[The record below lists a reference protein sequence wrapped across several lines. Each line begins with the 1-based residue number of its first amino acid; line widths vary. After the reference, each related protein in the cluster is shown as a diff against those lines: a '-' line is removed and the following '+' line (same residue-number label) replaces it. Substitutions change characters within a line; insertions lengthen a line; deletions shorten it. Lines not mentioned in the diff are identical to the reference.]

1 MSPFLSGQCP
11 KGNIFIEKVASEDN
25 IADILSLPL
34 KRESLNYLRQDLTP
48 SVITSEHNEE
58 VVNAEGIFVALE
70 DVVALVEV
78 GSRRASSDPND
89 VVVAL
94 SPSEKGDGL
103 APSSVAGEKAAVN
116 PFGI

>member
-1 MSPFLSGQCP
+1 MTPASKSLELST
-11 KGNIFIEKVASEDN
+11 NA
-25 IADILSLPL
+25 
-34 KRESLNYLRQDLTP
+34 DLTP
-48 SVITSEHNEE
+48 SVITSEHNE
-58 VVNAEGIFVALE
+58 EGIFVALE